1 MVSNR
6 DDVHTPACRFHRPCG
21 ADLRLHPNRSL
32 GWRWADLVRGRS
44 AYTPLRY
51 RHSRD
56 GWNLSSRASLP
67 RRRSHCSTRSSCRI
81 ARQGWRCATHRS
93 RHRGRTG
100 YAMQVSWFGRR
111 QSHFRILHFA
121 PIGRYFLRDGA
132 RWLCSKMGSL
142 LERSSLPVKDDTEEK
157 SLACAIEN
165 WMLTALVAGSF
176 VVGIISA
183 VKYLLK

>member
-6 DDVHTPACRFHRPCG
+6 DDVHAPARRFHRPRG
-21 ADLRLHPNRSL
+21 ADLRLHPYR
-32 GWRWADLVRGRS
+32 GVGRRWTNLVRGRS

-56 GWNLSSRASLP
+56 GWNLSSMASLP
-67 RRRSHCSTRSSCRI
+67 RRRPHRGTRSSCRI

-93 RHRGRTG
+93 RHCGRTG

-111 QSHFRILHFA
+111 QSHGRILQFA

-132 RWLCSKMGSL
+132 RRLCGEMGSVL
-142 LERSSLPVKDDTEEK
+142 ARSSLQ
-157 SLACAIEN
+157 
-165 WMLTALVAGSF
+165 LTS
-176 VVGIISA
+176 GI
-183 VKYLLK
+183 

>member
-6 DDVHTPACRFHRPCG
+6 DDVHAPARRFHRPRG
-21 ADLRLHPNRSL
+21 ADLRLHPYR
-32 GWRWADLVRGRS
+32 GVGRRWTNLVRGRS
-44 AYTPLRY
+44 AYTPLRH

-67 RRRSHCSTRSSCRI
+67 RRRPHRGTRSSCRV
-81 ARQGWRCATHRS
+81 ARQPWRCASHRS

-100 YAMQVSWFGRR
+100 YAMQVSWFGQR
-111 QSHFRILHFA
+111 QSHGRILHFA

-132 RWLCSKMGSL
+132 RWLCREMGSL

-157 SLACAIEN
+157 SLAFAIEY